1 MDESTSSHE
10 RLRPGTPAEE
20 NTQIMAESSSPQQS
34 ARVPDTPTTG
44 PASGASTSTV
54 APFSRSTE
62 VTATEHR
69 QVYGT
74 AKTENLRDSGAWRII
89 LPTFVIL
96 LCLALLA
103 VPLII
108 LIPLFVNSLD
118 VTAQT
123 HGLVWLWIVMI
134 ILEVAIAAFIIRG
147 LVRIFMTQAGNYRG

>member
-1 MDESTSSHE
+1 MDESTSSPE
-10 RLRPGTPAEE
+10 RLHPGTPAEE
-20 NTQIMAESSSPQQS
+20 NAQIMAERSGPQQT
-34 ARVPDTPTTG
+34 ARLPATP
-44 PASGASTSTV
+44 SGEPTPGTSTGMV
-54 APFSRSTE
+54 APISQSTG
-62 VTATEHR
+62 VTAPEHR

-89 LPTFVIL
+89 LPAFVIL

-118 VTAQT
+118 VAAQT

-147 LVRIFMTQAGNYRG
+147 LVKIFLTQAGNYRG

>member
-1 MDESTSSHE
+1 MDESTSSRE
-10 RLRPGTPAEE
+10 RLRPGTPAED
-20 NTQIMAESSSPQQS
+20 NTQIMAENSSPQQS
-34 ARVPDTPTTG
+34 ARVPLAPATG
-44 PASGASTSTV
+44 PVSGASTSKV
-54 APFSRSTE
+54 APFPRSME

-74 AKTENLRDSGAWRII
+74 AKTENLRDSGVWRII

-96 LCLALLA
+96 LCVALLA

-134 ILEVAIAAFIIRG
+134 VLEVAIAAFIIRG
-147 LVRIFMTQAGNYRG
+147 LVRIFMTQAGNY

>member
-20 NTQIMAESSSPQQS
+20 NIQILAESSSPQQS
-34 ARVPDTPTTG
+34 ARLPAAPAIG

-54 APFSRSTE
+54 APFPRSME

-89 LPTFVIL
+89 LPAFVIL

-108 LIPLFVNSLD
+108 LIPLFANSLD

-123 HGLVWLWIVMI
+123 HSLVWLWIVMI
-134 ILEVAIAAFIIRG
+134 ILEVAVAAFIIRG
-147 LVRIFMTQAGNYRG
+147 LVKIFMTQAGNYRG